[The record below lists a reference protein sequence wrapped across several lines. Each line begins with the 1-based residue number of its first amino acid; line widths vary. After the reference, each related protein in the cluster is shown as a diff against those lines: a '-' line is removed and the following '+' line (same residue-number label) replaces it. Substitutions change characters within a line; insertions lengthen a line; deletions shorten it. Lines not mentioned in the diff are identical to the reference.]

1 MGSMVLLGLHAM
13 PKIGVQSIRKQ
24 QLIQATL
31 AVINEVGMQE
41 ASFVLIA
48 RKAGVSTGIIS
59 HYFRDK
65 SGLLEATMRH
75 IQYQLGFGIAMRLR
89 LLSGENPKARIQAI
103 VEGNFDSTQI
113 SEAAMKTWLAFWASS
128 MHQPNLNRLQRVN
141 DRRLYSNLSYEFGR
155 ALSKPAA
162 RRAAKGLAA
171 LIDGLWLRS
180 ALSNESFPVTE
191 ALSITNEYIDMQLA
205 RAGDHST

>member
-1 MGSMVLLGLHAM
+1 M
-13 PKIGVQSIRKQ
+13 PKIGIQSIRKQ

-65 SGLLEATMRH
+65 NGLLEATMRH
-75 IQYQLGFGIAMRLR
+75 IQYQLGFAVAMRLR
-89 LLSGENPKARIQAI
+89 MLTGADAKLRIQAI
-103 VEGNFDSTQI
+103 VEGNFDPTQT

-128 MHQPNLNRLQRVN
+128 MHQPNLNRLQQVN

-155 ALSKPAA
+155 VLEKNEA
-162 RRAAKGLAA
+162 RMAAKGLAA

-180 ALSNESFPVTE
+180 ALSNEAFPVSD
-191 ALSITNEYIDMQLA
+191 ALKITNEYIEMKLSEAQV
-205 RAGDHST
+205 SQT

>member
-1 MGSMVLLGLHAM
+1 MYFLGLNTM
-13 PKIGVQSIRKQ
+13 PKVGIKSIRKQ

-65 SGLLEATMRH
+65 NGLLEAAMRH
-75 IQYQLGFGIAMRLR
+75 IQYQLGLAVAMRLR
-89 LLSGENPKARIQAI
+89 MLPDAEPKLRIQAI
-103 VEGNFDSTQI
+103 VEGNFDPTQT

-128 MHQPNLNRLQRVN
+128 MHQPNLNRLQQVN

-155 ALSKPAA
+155 VLSKSDA
-162 RRAAKGLAA
+162 RMAAKGLAA

-180 ALSNESFPVTE
+180 ALSNEVFPVLE
-191 ALSITNEYIDMQLA
+191 ALKITNEYIDMQLH
-205 RAGDHST
+205 RAEVTKT